1 MKRVIK
7 LLNQIEVLVVIAAVA
22 YIIFSWPVLTQT
34 AGHMTWRLYIYIFL
48 GWFGIIVG
56 IWFLSQD
63 SNGSNGQ
70 TANSAHKSAKEDSNV

>member
-7 LLNQIEVLVVIAAVA
+7 LLNQIEVLMVIAAVA

-34 AGHMTWRLYIYIFL
+34 AGQITWRLYKYIFL

-56 IWFLSQD
+56 IWFLSQYT
-63 SNGSNGQ
+63 NGSNGQ
-70 TANSAHKSAKEDSNV
+70 TADSAQKSAKEDSDV